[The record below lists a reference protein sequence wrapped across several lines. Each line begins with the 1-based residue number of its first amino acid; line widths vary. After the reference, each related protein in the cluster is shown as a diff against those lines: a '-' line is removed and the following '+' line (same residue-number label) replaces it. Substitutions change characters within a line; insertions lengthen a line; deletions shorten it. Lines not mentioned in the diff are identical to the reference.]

1 MQPYLEVFSLKEVF
15 SIKAAQLKVAY
26 LKVFSIKVKSGRWAR
41 IFAANMGCN
50 RNDSE
55 HRQRRR
61 ERRLRGW
68 DPYVMLCQLVA

>member
-55 HRQRRR
+55 HR
-61 ERRLRGW
+61 
-68 DPYVMLCQLVA
+68 